1 MINITYSATIKMYYE
16 VQTPHVRGMHD
27 KENNIRSQSFGC
39 PLMLQV
45 MGDCSGSCQS
55 TNQFDGLDTGLSAS
69 ASGARLP
76 GLLPSA
82 GSSYSGNTGR
92 EPDLLPPPVF
102 RLQGEGNSHLQYV
115 LTLLPWRMC
124 HSEHVR

>member
-1 MINITYSATIKMYYE
+1 MSY
-16 VQTPHVRGMHD
+16 
-27 KENNIRSQSFGC
+27 
-39 PLMLQV
+39 
-45 MGDCSGSCQS
+45 
-55 TNQFDGLDTGLSAS
+55 QFDGLATGLSGS

-102 RLQGEGNSHLQYV
+102 RLQGEAKSLFPTCHDTAALADVPLIAYALIAVTGMIASSHLASSSKKAADLIMPV
-115 LTLLPWRMC
+115 FGLLQ
-124 HSEHVR
+124 